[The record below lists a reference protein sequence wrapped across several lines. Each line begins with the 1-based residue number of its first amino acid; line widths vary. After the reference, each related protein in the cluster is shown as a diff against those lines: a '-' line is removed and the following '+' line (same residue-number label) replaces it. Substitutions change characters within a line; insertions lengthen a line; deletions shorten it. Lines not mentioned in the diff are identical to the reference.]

1 MQGLPPPAY
10 LLSPIRGT
18 LTATGTVPPHP
29 KVSPVQMPTH
39 VLLLVL
45 LSALMHASWNAI
57 VKSGENKLEEAGLV
71 AGAAAVMSALVLPF
85 VELPASASWPWVIT
99 SAAVHQIYFMLVAAA
114 YRAGDMGHTYP
125 LMRGTAPLIVALVS
139 AEVLGETLTIASWAG
154 IGLIC
159 GGILLLAVHRHAN
172 NRATLIAVANA
183 MVIAFYTVVDG
194 TGVRLS
200 GNALAYVLW
209 LNLLSG
215 IPIFLLVL
223 LRDRPKVLGMMRTS
237 GLTATIGG
245 ACKFGAYSL
254 ALWAMTQAPVAAI
267 AALRES
273 SVLFGVA
280 ISALILRENSG
291 TRRIVTAALIAAGA
305 ATLRLA

>member
-1 MQGLPPPAY
+1 
-10 LLSPIRGT
+10 
-18 LTATGTVPPHP
+18 
-29 KVSPVQMPTH
+29 MPTH

-45 LSALMHASWNAI
+45 FSALMHASWNAI

-71 AGAAAVMSALVLPF
+71 AGAAAVMAACVLPF
-85 VELPASASWPWVIT
+85 AGTPAPASWPWFIA
-99 SAAVHQIYFMLVAAA
+99 SAAIHQIYFVLVAAA

-125 LMRGTAPLIVALVS
+125 LMRGTAPLIVALGS
-139 AEVLGETLTIASWAG
+139 AQLLGETLTPASWAG

-159 GGILLLAVHRHAN
+159 GGILLLAIHRHAN
-172 NRATLIAVANA
+172 HRATMIAVANA
-183 MVIAFYTVVDG
+183 MVIALYTVIDG

-200 GNALAYVLW
+200 GNSVAYVLW

-215 IPIFLLVL
+215 VPLFMLVW
-223 LRDRPKVLGMMRTS
+223 LRDRPKVWNMMRTN

-245 ACKFGAYSL
+245 GCKLGAYGL

-280 ISALILRENSG
+280 ISTLILRENSG
-291 TRRIVTAALIAAGA
+291 MRRIITAALIAAGA
-305 ATLRLA
+305 AALKLA